1 LLTAVVGSQE
11 EVAMLTGSTRQAI
24 RVGWQ
29 VATEHPSLVLWYL
42 RNRMRTAALPLERAF
57 ADGRSLAPR
66 FVTLKPTLRC
76 NLRCDFCR
84 FVANG
89 DVFGKADWLS
99 IEDWKR
105 IIDEIAP
112 FQPYICITGGEPTMY
127 PQIAQLVAHI
137 KDRGMTCVLTT
148 NGTMLAHRAEELL
161 RNPPDIIILS
171 IDGPRD
177 VHDAVRM
184 VDGTYD
190 RAMKGVQVL
199 HRLKEARG
207 SRLPY
212 LVTNS
217 AITGR
222 TYENTVELIDVAKA
236 FGAFAM
242 NFQHFWFLTQGQV
255 DAHNQL
261 HGDCFPLDFDHVG
274 GTFTEGVETDRL
286 YDVIE
291 QVKRDDHGFPIIF
304 YPELTREQMR
314 TYYADPN
321 TFTHHKSPDCAWI
334 STDILPNGDVSPCF
348 DLICG
353 NLLQHSFMEI
363 WNNDVFRSHRN
374 RLAHDGPYPVCSR
387 CCAYFRHD

>member
-1 LLTAVVGSQE
+1 
-11 EVAMLTGSTRQAI
+11 
-24 RVGWQ
+24 
-29 VATEHPSLVLWYL
+29 
-42 RNRMRTAALPLERAF
+42 
-57 ADGRSLAPR
+57 
-66 FVTLKPTLRC
+66 
-76 NLRCDFCR
+76 
-84 FVANG
+84 VANG
-89 DVFGKADWLS
+89 DVFGKRDWLDIADW
-99 IEDWKR
+99 ER
-105 IIDEIAP
+105 IIGELAP

-127 PQIAQLVAHI
+127 PHIAALIAHI
-137 KDRGMTCVLTT
+137 KDRGMTCVMTT

-161 RNPPDIIILS
+161 HNPPDIIILS

-190 RAMKGVQVL
+190 RALKGVQVI
-199 HRLKEARG
+199 HRLKEAKG

-222 TYENTVELIDVAKA
+222 TYENTLELIDVAKA

-255 DAHNQL
+255 DAHNRL
-261 HGDCFPLDFDHVG
+261 HGDCFPLDFAHVG
-274 GTFTEGVETDRL
+274 GTFTEGVQTDHL

-291 QVKRDDHGFPIIF
+291 QIKRDDHGFPIIF

-321 TFTHHKSPDCAWI
+321 TFTHRIAPDCAWI

-353 NLLQHSFMEI
+353 NLLQNSFMEI
-363 WNNDVFRSHRN
+363 WNNDIFRAHRN
-374 RLAHDGPYPVCSR
+374 RLSHDGPYPVCSR